1 MAAHSKLQSR
11 SRIILLA
18 VIGVMAARRSKQFVK
33 GKQIKRFWRRSIFRD
48 RKLYSE
54 YFNVYQN
61 LRDKDRE
68 FHFKYVRMSKER
80 FDHLL
85 GLVRDNPLKIKQH
98 WTLRPVRLLVKKV
111 YSTVQHCCGWSGVHI
126 AMPIVP
132 CGHLYKNIHPEHC
145 ETHVFIL
152 ISKNQ
157 CNACMFT
164 VHLRITAHIF
174 KGIFFIQMQEDGRE
188 REF

>member
-1 MAAHSKLQSR
+1 MQHVISILMRGEEKVKGERNVSFVMPNKIMKIIV
-11 SRIILLA
+11 SYPIIYPMILLA
-18 VIGVMAARRSKQFVK
+18 VIGLMAARRSKQFAK
-33 GKQIKRFWRRSIFRD
+33 GKQIKTSWRRSIFRD

-111 YSTVQHCCGWSGVHI
+111 YSTVQHCCG
-126 AMPIVP
+126 
-132 CGHLYKNIHPEHC
+132 
-145 ETHVFIL
+145 
-152 ISKNQ
+152 
-157 CNACMFT
+157 
-164 VHLRITAHIF
+164 
-174 KGIFFIQMQEDGRE
+174 
-188 REF
+188 